1 MAKAENTKSLRRKVR
16 NSYIISTISIAL
28 VLFLL
33 GSVGYLIFNA
43 VRATDLMKENVA
55 IHLMIKQGT
64 SDERIAEIGRELG
77 AHEAVKEVTFVPKA
91 VAAENFKE
99 QIGSDFVEFLAFNPL
114 PDAYEVK
121 LHAQYSDK
129 DYVRKFEKEA
139 ASWNGIEEVVYQR
152 AVVEQIG
159 SNINKFNLVLLLF
172 GGALLVIAL
181 ILLNNTIRLTIYSKR
196 YLINTMK
203 LVGASKWFI
212 MKPFL
217 LRSILHGVYAWLIAA
232 AMFLALVAGLGEGLP
247 EVTFLAESQPV
258 YYVLCGML
266 LLGILI
272 SALFTL
278 FAVNKFVRMNTTKS
292 ISTDSPGPM
301 RHSGT
306 GKRRKIRVNICKI
319 WHRRQRE
326 KAAHRPHRKRSR
338 TAERGGGPHA
348 ARTQK
353 LPFHAHRTGN
363 HHSRFHPDER
373 RRQRRPERIRLLDVQ
388 LPAHHARSGSGTRR
402 IRIRAV
408 RHHEKFKE

>member
-181 ILLNNTIRLTIYSKR
+181 ILLNNTISLTIYSKR

-247 EVTFLAESQPV
+247 EVTFLAESRPV

-278 FAVNKFVRMNTTKS
+278 FAVNKFVRMNTTK
-292 ISTDSPGPM
+292 I
-301 RHSGT
+301 
-306 GKRRKIRVNICKI
+306 N
-319 WHRRQRE
+319 
-326 KAAHRPHRKRSR
+326 
-338 TAERGGGPHA
+338 
-348 ARTQK
+348 
-353 LPFHAHRTGN
+353 LY
-363 HHSRFHPDER
+363 
-373 RRQRRPERIRLLDVQ
+373 
-388 LPAHHARSGSGTRR
+388 
-402 IRIRAV
+402 
-408 RHHEKFKE
+408 